1 MNRSARIAIV
11 CAVGVVLLV
20 LALRGVDPARV
31 RVLVA
36 GVKPGWVAAALAI
49 YVSAYVLRA
58 LRWRLI
64 LRPVARVRVSES
76 FFMLMAGYF
85 VNYVVPVRAGE
96 VAKAFFLKRLRSVPI
111 ATSIPT
117 IYVDKLFEL
126 LSVVLVLLLV
136 PVLSLSLTGYLATLV
151 YSVLAVFVLALALL
165 LFALANGRGTVHAL
179 TSATAWLPAKTHARL
194 SRWFVLL
201 VEGMG
206 VARANVRSLGTL
218 VALTAGAV
226 ILDATYF
233 ALMFRAFSL
242 DISFA
247 QVLFGYT
254 LLSISYILPTPPA
267 QIGHNEFLMVV
278 IFAEGFGFGRTE
290 ATALMLLAHALTGI
304 LITALGLWSF
314 GAMSIR
320 VTESFRHPAKEERPS

>member
-1 MNRSARIAIV
+1 LSRSARIAIV
-11 CAVGVVLLV
+11 CVAGVALLV
-20 LALRGVDPARV
+20 LALRGVDPSRV
-31 RVLVA
+31 RALVA

-85 VNYVVPVRAGE
+85 VNYIVPVRAGE
-96 VAKAFFLKRLRSVPI
+96 VAKAFFLKRLKGVPI
-111 ATSIPT
+111 ATSLPT

-126 LSVVLVLLLV
+126 LSVVLVLVLV
-136 PVLSLSLTGYLATLV
+136 PVLSLSLGGYLATLV
-151 YSVLAVFVLALALL
+151 YAVLVVFILAITLL
-165 LFALANGRGTVHAL
+165 LFALANGRGTVRAL

-206 VARANVRSLGTL
+206 VARANVRSLGAL

-242 DISFA
+242 DIGFA

-254 LLSISYILPTPPA
+254 LLSVSYILPTPPA

-278 IFAEGFGFGRTE
+278 IFAEGFGLGRSE
-290 ATALMLLAHALTGI
+290 VTALMLLAHVLTGV

-320 VTESFRHPAKEERPS
+320 VTESFRHPAREERPS

>member
-1 MNRSARIAIV
+1 MSRPLRIAIV
-11 CAVGVVLLV
+11 CVAGVVLLAV
-20 LALRGVDPARV
+20 ALRGVDLSRV
-31 RVLVA
+31 RALVA
-36 GVKPGWVAAALAI
+36 GVRPGWVAAALAV

-64 LRPVARVRVSES
+64 LKPVARVRVPES

-85 VNYVVPVRAGE
+85 VNYIVPVRAGE
-96 VAKAFFLKRLRSVPI
+96 VAKAFFLKRLKGVPI
-111 ATSIPT
+111 ATSLPT

-126 LSVVLVLLLV
+126 MSVVLVLLLV

-151 YSVLAVFVLALALL
+151 YSVLTVFVLALALL
-165 LFALANGRGTVHAL
+165 LFALANGRGTVRAL
-179 TSATAWLPAKTHARL
+179 SLATAWLPAGTHARL
-194 SRWFVLL
+194 SRWFALL

-206 VARANVRSLGTL
+206 VARASVRSLGSL
-218 VALTAGAV
+218 VGLTAAAV
-226 ILDATYF
+226 ALDATYF

-242 DISFA
+242 DIPFA

-254 LLSISYILPTPPA
+254 LLSVSYILPTPPA

-278 IFAEGFGFGRTE
+278 IFAEGFGLGRTE
-290 ATALMLLAHALTGI
+290 VTALMLVAHALTGV

-320 VTESFRHPAKEERPS
+320 VGESFRHPAKEERPS

>member
-1 MNRSARIAIV
+1 LNRTTRIAIV
-11 CAVGVVLLV
+11 CVVGAVLLA

-31 RVLVA
+31 RALVA
-36 GVKPGWVAAALAI
+36 GVNPGLVAAALAV
-49 YVSAYVLRA
+49 YVSAYVLRS

-64 LRPVARVRVSES
+64 LRPVERVRVSES

-85 VNYVVPVRAGE
+85 VNYIVPVRAGE
-96 VAKAFFLKRLRSVPI
+96 VAKAFFLKRLKGVPI
-111 ATSIPT
+111 ATSLPT

-126 LSVVLVLLLV
+126 MSVVLVLVLV

-165 LFALANGRGTVHAL
+165 LFALANGRGTARAL
-179 TSATAWLPAKTHARL
+179 SLATAWLPAKTHARL
-194 SRWFVLL
+194 SHWFALL

-206 VARANVRSLGTL
+206 VARANVRSLGAL
-218 VALTAGAV
+218 VALTACAV
-226 ILDATYF
+226 VLDATYF

-254 LLSISYILPTPPA
+254 LLSVSYILPTPPA

-278 IFAEGFGFGRTE
+278 IFADGFGFGRTE
-290 ATALMLLAHALTGI
+290 VTALMLLAHALTGI
-304 LITALGLWSF
+304 LIAALGLWSF